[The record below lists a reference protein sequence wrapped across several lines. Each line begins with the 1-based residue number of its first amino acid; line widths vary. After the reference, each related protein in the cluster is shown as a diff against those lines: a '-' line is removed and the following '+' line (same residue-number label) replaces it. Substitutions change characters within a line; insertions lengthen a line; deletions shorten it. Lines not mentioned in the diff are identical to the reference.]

1 MSLFRRRLMAMQPGI
16 TGESPEFI
24 EFRRDRYVDTGME
37 MDGDLKVSLKIRFH
51 SVDSSANIIGRWGS
65 PYYATSVSGASYS
78 GWYVVDVFNNDRFS
92 SEEDAAVDLKIGN
105 VIEIVKDRNR
115 LYIDNVLKAEH
126 PYSQFHTGSFV
137 LIGGNNVTVDADI
150 YSFALWQDD
159 VLTDEYLPYVVD
171 GKEYFR
177 GKNTGKLLEVL
188 TINK

>member
-1 MSLFRRRLMAMQPGI
+1 MMMQPI
-16 TGESPEFI
+16 LTGESPEFI
-24 EFRRDRYVDTGME
+24 EFRYDKYVDTGANINSE
-37 MDGDLKVSLKIRFH
+37 LKVSLKIRFH
-51 SVDSSANIIGRWGS
+51 SADNSANIIGRWGF

-78 GWYVVDVFNNDRFS
+78 GWYVVDVFNSDRFL

-105 VIEIVKDRNR
+105 VIEIVKDRNK
-115 LYIDNVLKAEH
+115 LYIDNVLKVEH
-126 PYSQFHTGSFV
+126 PYSQFHTGNFV

>member
-1 MSLFRRRLMAMQPGI
+1 MSLFRRRLMMQPGI
-16 TGESPEFI
+16 MGESPEFI

-37 MDGDLKVSLKIRFH
+37 TDGDLKVSLKIRFH
-51 SVDSSANIIGRWGS
+51 SVDSSASIIGRWGS

-78 GWYVVDVFNNDRFS
+78 GWYVVDVFNRDRFS

>member
-1 MSLFRRRLMAMQPGI
+1 MSEFRRRMMAMQPGI

-24 EFRRDRYVDTGME
+24 EFRRDRYVDTGINTNS
-37 MDGDLKVSLKIRFH
+37 DLKVSLKIRFH
-51 SVDSSANIIGRWGS
+51 SADSSTNIIGRWGS
-65 PYYATSVSGASYS
+65 PYYVTSISGASYFR
-78 GWYVVDVFNNDRFS
+78 WYVVDSFNNDRFS
-92 SEEDAAVDLKIGN
+92 SEEDATVDLKIGN
-105 VIEIVKDRNR
+105 VIEIVKDRNK

-126 PYSQFHTGSFV
+126 PYSQFHTGNSV

-159 VLTDEYLPYVVD
+159 ALIDEYLPYVVD